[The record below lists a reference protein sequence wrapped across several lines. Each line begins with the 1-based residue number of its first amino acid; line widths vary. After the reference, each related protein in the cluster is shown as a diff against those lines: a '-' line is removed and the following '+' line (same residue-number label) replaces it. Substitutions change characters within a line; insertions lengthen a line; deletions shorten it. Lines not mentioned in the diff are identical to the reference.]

1 MKWELAEKYQN
12 WMGYSL
18 MIASGFGF
26 IFLVGILSGSLP
38 ILREQVV
45 YLSSLAFAFL
55 ALGNSIA
62 CFNFVWNLTEKKW
75 NPPVHLIFSNQSDT
89 DFQVMISPLDKVIT
103 LPKGEEIHVA
113 DEFKTASTILKA
125 TTSPDG
131 LPNFFLW
138 TGDIRTVV
146 KLNDKII
153 PKHKWNDKDIPVK
166 PG

>member
-12 WMGYSL
+12 WMIYNL
-18 MIASGFGF
+18 VFASGFGF
-26 IFLVGILSGSLP
+26 IFVVGILSGSLP

-45 YLSSLAFAFL
+45 YLSSLALAFL
-55 ALGNSIA
+55 ALGNFIA
-62 CFNFVWNLTEKKW
+62 CFNFVWNLTKKKW

-89 DFQVMISPLDKVIT
+89 DFQIMIEPLDKVIT

-131 LPNFFLW
+131 VPNFYLW
-138 TGDIRTVV
+138 TGDIRSVV
-146 KLNDKII
+146 KLNERII
-153 PKHKWNDKDIPVK
+153 PKHKWNYKDIPVK
-166 PG
+166 PD